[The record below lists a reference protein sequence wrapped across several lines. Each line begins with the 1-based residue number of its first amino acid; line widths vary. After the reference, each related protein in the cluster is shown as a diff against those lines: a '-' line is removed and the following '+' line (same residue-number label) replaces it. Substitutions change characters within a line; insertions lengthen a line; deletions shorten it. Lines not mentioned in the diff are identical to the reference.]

1 MHEIFDRMAVWTA
14 RNAGRPITF
23 TVAFGLIL
31 VWAASG
37 PFFRFSDTWQLVIN
51 LVPSIVTFLM
61 MFLIQATQNRDTVAI
76 QLKLDE
82 LIRATDGAKNQLI
95 ALEDSNEEQVREV
108 KEGFDD
114 IRAEEAA
121 ARALPKARQASAPP

>member
-1 MHEIFDRMAVWTA
+1 
-14 RNAGRPITF
+14 
-23 TVAFGLIL
+23 
-31 VWAASG
+31 
-37 PFFRFSDTWQLVIN
+37 
-51 LVPSIVTFLM
+51 M

-95 ALEDSNEEQVREV
+95 ALEDNNEEQVREV